1 MISPSLTRF
10 LRVGFMLAV
19 LPTTLANSG
28 VAGER
33 WFVAPLS
40 SITWTDGNPSPL
52 ATSPWSLRSFRWTRP
67 ELVPYIQLDGEG
79 EAYLIAQTD
88 ETGGFPESLTIVAR
102 TNAPGD
108 VTGMVVAPADD
119 QRGLV
124 SSRFVLPATSAS
136 EASQRTLFLRAK
148 AEHYELLAASELP
161 GHAWFKHVASEARA
175 EVAALTGEPIVTDSP
190 VAPRF
195 TRSFDDEQGLDT
207 TFEMFSGA
215 RAIAE
220 NLQWDRDLRLS
231 AQTDPT
237 VAIASIP
244 GITTRAFDWSKL
256 VAGKQPE
263 LDPLA
268 AVIPEDQYA
277 VLCPSFA
284 AYLGLADELERR
296 ASPLV
301 DLFAVQATRGL
312 PREKYE
318 AQFALGLSTLAR
330 LFGDHFV
337 KSVAMTGG
345 DVDFDSGTDLA
356 ILFESEKPDALL
368 TLLKTKLDAAAS
380 TKPEATRE
388 DGEVEGVTFYGVRT
402 PDRALSSYVARVGPA
417 IVVTNSKAQLA
428 ALARAANGS
437 RGSLAKLDEYRFFRD
452 RYARGSGENALVLL
466 TDPTIRRWCSPAFR
480 IASSR
485 RARAALELAELH
497 ARSIDHGKLDE
508 VDAKAKAALEATY
521 GSMHFVTPTIELTI
535 DKVTQVEADAY
546 ARFRNGYQA
555 NWSNYFDPIAL
566 RIAIDDV
573 ALDTDLTVMPLIAG
587 SDFREF
593 TEVTEGVTLKAGDG
607 DPHPESIAHYVQ
619 AINTESSL
627 FQMGRSMFEGMTGEI
642 DVSPLAWI
650 SNHFAVYFDDAPIW
664 DDLAKLRVDDSD
676 FEDLL
681 EERLNDIPLAIEV
694 GVKDALGCAAFL
706 TFVRTYAN
714 ESAPGLVRFKTKE
727 YGDSAYVQISGDIGA
742 GRGANG
748 EPLEHSVFYCVSS
761 KSLTLSLNEDVI
773 KRAIDRR
780 SAPAQAAA
788 PLGESLT
795 LELKRRVLDSLMR
808 VFHDEVDDNRR
819 VAAWRALP
827 ILNEWKRLFPS
838 EDPVAVHQRLWG
850 ETLVEPSGG
859 SFVWNEQARTME
871 SSSFGHPLAA
881 KDAPPAK
888 PFTELFSNVN
898 FGLTFEHDGL
908 RAHMRIAR

>member
-1 MISPSLTRF
+1 MISPSLARF
-10 LRVGFMLAV
+10 LRSGMVLAALTTALSNVGEA
-19 LPTTLANSG
+19 A
-28 VAGER
+28 ER

-40 SITWTDGNPSPL
+40 SMTWTDGNPSPL

-67 ELVPYIQLDGEG
+67 ELVPFVRLDVEG
-79 EAYLIAQTD
+79 EAYLVAQAD
-88 ETGGFPESLTIVAR
+88 EANGFPEALNIVAW

-108 VTGMVVAPADD
+108 VTGIVVAPSDD

-124 SSRFVLPATSAS
+124 SSRFVLPAASAT
-136 EASQRTLFLRAK
+136 ADGQRALFLRAK

-175 EVAALTGEPIVTDSP
+175 EVARLTGQPVVTESP
-190 VAPRF
+190 VSPRF
-195 TRSFDDEQGLDT
+195 SRGFDDEQGLDT

-231 AQTDPT
+231 AQTDANLD
-237 VAIASIP
+237 VASIP
-244 GITTRAFDWSKL
+244 GIEVRAFDWAKL
-256 VAGKQPE
+256 VEGKQPE

-268 AVIPEDQYA
+268 AVIPDDQYA

-318 AQFALGLSTLAR
+318 AQLALGLSTLAR

-337 KSVAMTGG
+337 KSVAMTGS

-356 ILFESEKPDALL
+356 ILFETDKADGLF
-368 TLLKTKLDAAAS
+368 TLLKTKLDTAANAAS
-380 TKPEATRE
+380 GATRE
-388 DGEVEGVTFYGVRT
+388 DGTVEGVAYYAVRT
-402 PDRALSSYVARVGPA
+402 ADRSLSSYLARVGPA
-417 IVVTNSKAQLA
+417 LVVTNSKAQLA
-428 ALARAANGS
+428 ELVKTANGT
-437 RGSLAKLDEYRFFRD
+437 RNALAKLDEYRFFRD
-452 RYARGSGENALVLL
+452 RYVRGSGENALVLL
-466 TDPTIRRWCSPAFR
+466 TDPTIRRWCSPRFR

-497 ARSIDHGKLDE
+497 ARAIEHGKLD
-508 VDAKAKAALEATY
+508 DADAAARSALEATY
-521 GSMHFVTPTIELTI
+521 GSARFVTPAIEIAI
-535 DKVTQVEADAY
+535 DKVTQAEADAY

-555 NWSNYFDPIAL
+555 NWTNYFDPIAL
-566 RIAIDDV
+566 RIAIDDR

-593 TEVTEGVTLKAGDG
+593 TEVTNGVTLKAGDG

-619 AINTESSL
+619 AINTESSV
-627 FQMGRSMFEGMTGEI
+627 FQMGRSMFETMTGEI

-676 FEDLL
+676 FENLL
-681 EERLNDIPLAIEV
+681 EERLNDIPVAVEV
-694 GVKDALGCAAFL
+694 GVKDSLACAAFL
-706 TFVRTYAN
+706 TFMRTYAN

-742 GRGANG
+742 GRGADG
-748 EPLEHSVFYCVSS
+748 EPLEHSLFYCVSS

-773 KRAIDRR
+773 KRAMDRR
-780 SAPAQAAA
+780 AAPAQSAA
-788 PLGESLT
+788 PLGESVT
-795 LELKRRVLDSLMR
+795 LDLKRRVLDALVH
-808 VFHDEVDDNRR
+808 VFHDAADDNRR
-819 VAAWRALP
+819 AAAWRALP

-838 EDPVAVHQRLWG
+838 EDPVAVHLRLWG
-850 ETLVEPSGG
+850 ETLVDPAGG
-859 SFVWNEQARTME
+859 SFVWNEAARTME
-871 SSSFGHPLAA
+871 STSFGHPLAA

-888 PFTELFSNVN
+888 PFTEVFSNVG
-898 FGLTFEHDGL
+898 FGLTFEHEGL
-908 RAHMRIAR
+908 RARMRIER